1 MRIIYI
7 INSFHVGGAEVQLVS
22 LVQNVRKKVDDV
34 AVLSL
39 YPHEELA
46 EDLISSGIEV
56 HFLNMKSFR
65 SFFQAL
71 IQAKKIINS
80 FQPDVIHS
88 HMYHSNIFSRLL
100 KVLARDPQLVNT
112 AHNSWEGSR
121 FRYFLYRISAGLA
134 DFVSIVSQEG
144 YESHIKYKATPKHK
158 LEKIPNGIDT
168 EIFKP
173 DSDFRLKKRQELG
186 VGDEFL
192 FVSVGW
198 LSEQKNYENALKAIA
213 AIKNDKRINFR
224 HLIIGKAPGG
234 SDNHKKLEQMTRELN
249 IDDMVNLIGH
259 RNDVQEILKAANGY
273 LSSSAWEGMPIVL
286 LEAAASALPIVAT
299 DVGDC
304 RAIVRD
310 GVNGFLVPPRDHE
323 ELAAAM
329 TKILELSP
337 ESLSKFSENSRKHII
352 ENFSIDSVA
361 NKWIDIY
368 SSLTPDA
375 NNKK

>member
-1 MRIIYI
+1 MKIIYI

-22 LVQNVRKKVDDV
+22 LVQHVRGKVDDV
-34 AVLSL
+34 AVISL

-65 SFFQAL
+65 SFFRAF
-71 IQAKKIINS
+71 IQAKKIINN

-100 KVLARDPQLVNT
+100 KVFARSPQLVNT

-121 FRYFLYRISAGLA
+121 FRYFLYRITAGLA

-144 YESHIKYKATPKHK
+144 YDSHIKYKATPKHK

-173 DSDFRLKKRQELG
+173 NSDFRLKKRLELG

-198 LSEQKNYENALKAIA
+198 LSEQKNYENALKAVA
-213 AIKNDKRINFR
+213 AIKKKKRLNFK
-224 HLIIGKAPGG
+224 HYIIGKAPGG

-249 IDDMVNLIGH
+249 IDDIVSFIGH
-259 RNDVQEILKAANGY
+259 RKDVQEIMKAADGY
-273 LSSSAWEGMPIVL
+273 VSSSAWEGMPIVL

-323 ELAAAM
+323 KLADAM
-329 TKILELSP
+329 TKLLELSP
-337 ESLSKFSENSRKHII
+337 EAHSVMSEHSRKHVI
-352 ENFSIDSVA
+352 EKFSIHSVA
-361 NKWIDIY
+361 DKWVDIY
-368 SSLTPDA
+368 RSLI
-375 NNKK
+375 